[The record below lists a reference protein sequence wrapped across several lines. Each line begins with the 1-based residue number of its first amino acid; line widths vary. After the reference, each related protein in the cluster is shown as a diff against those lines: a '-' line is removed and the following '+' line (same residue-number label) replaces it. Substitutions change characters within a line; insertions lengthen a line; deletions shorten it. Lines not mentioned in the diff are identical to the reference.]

1 MHKCKYYNSLVLLKC
16 VTVIILPPKNEYSI
30 IIYSRLC
37 CSNQASMT
45 FFVLSNTKLKCFGS
59 FQYNESQ
66 WCPKW
71 YLLYSGLKDMR
82 VSENWQNF
90 NYWVSF
96 PFKVRK
102 WRRKRRWDNEK
113 EKDRESDALCQ
124 VLMLCSSNL
133 YPVPSLGGYMLPWD
147 WNRERKYIWKYLVN
161 MILL

>member
-1 MHKCKYYNSLVLLKC
+1 MCYSYSF
-16 VTVIILPPKNEYSI
+16 PKKNKYSI
-30 IIYSRLC
+30 IIYSCLC
-37 CSNQASMT
+37 CSNQACMT
-45 FFVLSNTKLKCFGS
+45 FFEHKTRYFLKCFSS

-66 WCPKW
+66 RCPK
-71 YLLYSGLKDMR
+71 LYILCSGLKDMR
-82 VSENWQNF
+82 VSKNWQNF
-90 NYWVSF
+90 NYWVNF

-102 WRRKRRWDNEK
+102 RRWKRRWDNEK

-161 MILL
+161 MIPL

>member
-1 MHKCKYYNSLVLLKC
+1 MHTCKYYNSLVLLKC

-37 CSNQASMT
+37 CSKQASMT

-82 VSENWQNF
+82 VKTDRIWITGWAFPLKWESEDG
-90 NYWVSF
+90 
-96 PFKVRK
+96 KGDETMKKRK
-102 WRRKRRWDNEK
+102 T
-113 EKDRESDALCQ
+113 ESDALCQ